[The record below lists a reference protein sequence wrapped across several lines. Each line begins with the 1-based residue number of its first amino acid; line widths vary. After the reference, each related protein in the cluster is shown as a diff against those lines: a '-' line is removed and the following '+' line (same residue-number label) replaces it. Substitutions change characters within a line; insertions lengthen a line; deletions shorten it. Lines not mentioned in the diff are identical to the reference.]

1 MIEISKMGSI
11 DTGLGILL
19 VALVGLGMICVGS
32 TVDSASWNSS
42 VRPRAPV
49 IDDIS
54 CDIMEHLDMHIHA
67 HLNIFIHGRIQTV
80 PSDIGIIDNECIYW
94 MHTHDDTGI
103 IHIESPEKRNF
114 TLGEFFDIWNQ
125 NFSSSQIFDNTVD
138 GSGNSTLNVYVNG
151 SKISAG
157 SDYGQIPI
165 NAHDEIAIVFGKP
178 PDSVPTAYK
187 FEEGL

>member
-1 MIEISKMGSI
+1 MIEISRMGSI

-32 TVDSASWNSS
+32 TVDSASST

-67 HLNIFIHGRIQTV
+67 HLDIFIHGRIQTV

-125 NFSSSQIFDNTVD
+125 NFSSSQIFENIVD

-151 SKISAG
+151 SKISAS
-157 SDYGQIPI
+157 SDYRQIPI

>member
-1 MIEISKMGSI
+1 MIEKSKKGSI

-32 TVDSASWNSS
+32 TVDSASST

-54 CDIMEHLDMHIHA
+54 CDTMEHLDMHIHA
-67 HLNIFIHGRIQTV
+67 HLDIFIHGRIQTV

-138 GSGNSTLNVYVNG
+138 GSSNSTLNVYVNG

-157 SDYGQIPI
+157 SDYRQIPI

-178 PDSVPTAYK
+178 PDSVPTSYE